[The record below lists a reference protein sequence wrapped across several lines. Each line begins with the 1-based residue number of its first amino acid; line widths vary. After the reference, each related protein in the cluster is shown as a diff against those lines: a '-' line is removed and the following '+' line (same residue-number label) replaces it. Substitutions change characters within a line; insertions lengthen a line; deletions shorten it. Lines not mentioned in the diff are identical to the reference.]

1 MEEQETTKAVEVAQ
15 TTSPTL
21 NLIEQAKQ
29 QADRMETQNKKYEE
43 LVRRQEEANAIA
55 MLSGR
60 TSAGQQI
67 KGPEEIEKER
77 NQQLADEITQA
88 FR

>member
-1 MEEQETTKAVEVAQ
+1 MEEQETKKTEEVAQ

-29 QADRMETQNKKYEE
+29 QADRMEAQNQKYEE

-55 MLSGR
+55 MLSGK
-60 TSAGQQI
+60 TSAGQPI
-67 KGPEEIEKER
+67 KGPEEIEKDEA
-77 NQQLADEITQA
+77 QKLADEITNA
-88 FR
+88 FK